1 MASLDRLREFADSEH
16 ITMRFD
22 EPMAGHTSLRIG
34 GPADLALFP
43 DEESLAV
50 LVPFLL
56 DQEIPYVVIGKGT
69 NVLVSDEGIRG
80 AAVFTSGFA
89 DVEISFRGSSL
100 SVADRTE
107 EVMLVAHSGCALQ
120 RVMGLSL
127 EHGLSGIEGLV
138 GIPGSVGG
146 AVAGNAGSF
155 GCEMKDVIRSVRLL
169 LYDGT
174 MKTVEGRE
182 LEFGYRTAR
191 LPRDSIIVAATL
203 VLAKDDPRDVRK
215 RVRGFMRE
223 KKSRQP
229 VNERSA
235 GCVFKNPAGVAAGR
249 LIDDAGC
256 KGMKVGGIAVS
267 VLHAN
272 FFVNRGGGTSQ
283 EFLRLME
290 AVTEQVRKR
299 FGIELEPEIHIVG
312 RVT

>member
-1 MASLDRLREFADSEH
+1 
-16 ITMRFD
+16 
-22 EPMAGHTSLRIG
+22 
-34 GPADLALFP
+34 
-43 DEESLAV
+43 
-50 LVPFLL
+50 
-56 DQEIPYVVIGKGT
+56 
-69 NVLVSDEGIRG
+69 
-80 AAVFTSGFA
+80 
-89 DVEISFRGSSL
+89 
-100 SVADRTE
+100 
-107 EVMLVAHSGCALQ
+107 
-120 RVMGLSL
+120 
-127 EHGLSGIEGLV
+127 
-138 GIPGSVGG
+138 
-146 AVAGNAGSF
+146 GSF

-256 KGMKVGGIAVS
+256 KGMKVGGIEVS